1 MRAGLILVRMKIMK
15 KLKNKILADFV
26 IVGSGNIALR
36 HLENICKKKPNS
48 VIVVVKRSSSKLNP
62 KFKKYSTFITSEINN
77 IEPIS
82 KKSSAFICSPATMHI
97 DDSIILAKSKF
108 NLFIEKPLSLNT
120 RGIRGLINIK
130 NKYMLDVMVGYNLRF
145 LDLFK
150 KMTTILS
157 KNKLGVLKHVHI
169 YVGSCYKTWRKNI
182 NYKDSVTHRSNLGGG
197 VINELS
203 HEIDMMT
210 AMFGLPDSLTSIN
223 FKESRDKS
231 SIDDTASSM
240 FLYKDKKMCV
250 TLHQNITTKNVSRY
264 SIFEFD
270 KGTIKLDI
278 ISNQIIINSLT
289 TNKIMNFKLDM
300 SDSYVK
306 ELNYFLN
313 NLGKNCMGNNLKNSI
328 NVINIM
334 NSMTKNTTSLKT
346 INYD

>member
-1 MRAGLILVRMKIMK
+1 MNVGLILVHMKIMK

-36 HLENICKKKPNS
+36 HLENIHKKKPKS
-48 VIVVVKRSSSKLNP
+48 IIVIVKRSSSKLNP
-62 KFKKYSTFITSEINN
+62 KFKKYSTLVTSEIDN

-108 NLFIEKPLSLNT
+108 NLFIEKPLSSNT
-120 RGIRGLINIK
+120 RSVKSLINIK
-130 NKYMLDVMVGYNLRF
+130 NKYMLDIMVGYNLRF
-145 LDLFK
+145 LDVFK
-150 KMTTILS
+150 KMITILS

-182 NYKDSVTHRSNLGGG
+182 NYKDSVTNRSDLGGG

-223 FKESRDKS
+223 FKENKSKS

-250 TLHQNITTKNVSRY
+250 TLHQNITTKHVSRY

-270 KGTIKLDI
+270 KGTVKLDI
-278 ISNQIIINSLT
+278 ISNQIIINSL
-289 TNKIMNFKLDM
+289 NAHKIIDFKSDM

-313 NLGKNCMGNNLKNSI
+313 NLGKNCISNNLKNSI

-334 NSMTKNTTSLKT
+334 NSMKKNVTSLKT